1 MATQTSLFTFT
12 GKAGNM
18 IGYYRDGKHYFR
30 SMPAQVRQTSA
41 TRRAAL
47 RFGVASKK
55 GRLIRSAFTHDL
67 DVRCDGSYINRL
79 NKLLIQAGSNNQAA
93 LAGFRFNQSTGT
105 DKFFTKAPTLSRDG
119 VLHIPAQTL
128 PQFKGVT
135 SLEVKVIASRVHFAE
150 RRVVNTE
157 TALLSLNPGETFA
170 GAALDVDVP
179 GKGTL
184 IVTLQVR
191 VMYGQDASTNRKYL
205 AADIIAVKEP
215 GVTAVYQQPPNPF
228 YQRFAH
234 LTAAQTPLQAL
245 AGAAQ
250 RQTMAATSKPVIQ
263 RE

>member
-18 IGYYRDGKHYFR
+18 IGYYREGKHYFR
-30 SMPAQVRQTSA
+30 SMPAQVRQTFA
-41 TRRAAL
+41 TRRAAP

-55 GRLIRSAFTHDL
+55 GRLIRSAFAHDL

-79 NKLLIQAGSNNQAA
+79 NKLLIQAGSNNHGA
-93 LAGFRFNQSTGT
+93 LADFRFNRYTGT
-105 DKFFTKAPTLSRDG
+105 DKFFTKAPTLARNG
-119 VLHIPAQTL
+119 ILHIPAQTL

-135 SLEVKVIASRVHFAE
+135 TLEVKVIASRIHFAE

-157 TALLSLNPGETFA
+157 TALLSLHPNEAFA

-191 VMYGQDASTNRKYL
+191 AMYGNDASRNRKYL

-215 GVTAVYQQPPNPF
+215 GTAEVFQKPAYPQPASFFASPSPQQVTAQNRLADSGKLRPDK
-228 YQRFAH
+228 
-234 LTAAQTPLQAL
+234 TA
-245 AGAAQ
+245 
-250 RQTMAATSKPVIQ
+250 IQ